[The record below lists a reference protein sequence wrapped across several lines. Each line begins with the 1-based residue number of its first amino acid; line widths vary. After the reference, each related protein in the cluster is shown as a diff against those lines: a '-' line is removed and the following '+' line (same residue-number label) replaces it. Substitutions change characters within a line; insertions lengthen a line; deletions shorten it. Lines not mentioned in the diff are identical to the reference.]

1 MRYKGLAFILFNLL
15 CLLVNVPA
23 SAQLT
28 DTTKS
33 TSDTASLPTAE
44 SSKTSPDPLLTPPVN
59 LKAKYQVRGT
69 IKDKNNGEPVAY
81 ALVFLANSTIGTTAD
96 EQGNFLLAFDKMTQ
110 DSLRV
115 TALGYKTFTQKLSKD
130 VTKPTLMI
138 GLEPVNNT
146 LNEVVIQA
154 GEDPAVILFR
164 NIVRRQPVNDPER
177 IENYRCEAYN
187 KLEVDVLDFTKK
199 TFEALPVPGLKK
211 FSFVYNIVDS
221 FSEDRPFLPFF
232 LTESLSDF
240 YYRKSPKRQREFIKA
255 SMVRGVENQSIT
267 KYLGTVYQ
275 KFNPYDDYLP
285 VLQKRFIGP
294 LNNAGL
300 LYYHYRILDTIKV
313 AGQNVIHMSYRP
325 RRPEELCF
333 TGELWVVDSIYALHK
348 IEMSIPRN
356 VNLNWVKRVSVSQE
370 FLPVSDSVWFLSK
383 EKFLAEFQTPVD
395 IKLPATIARKTTSYK
410 NVVVN
415 DSHNEEVLDDKRYK
429 LDVIVADSARYM
441 SDAYWSTARHEEL
454 NKNEKGIY
462 NMIDTLTSLESF
474 KRFKGLVR
482 FFTGGMVRLGYI
494 ELGPYW
500 KTYSYNGIE
509 GHRFSFG
516 LANTQKLFKNAYLTA
531 YGAYGTQDK
540 KYKYGLTGLWL
551 FDRLPRTYVYAS
563 YTSDLDFTDNYY
575 DQNQVLGAN
584 NLFSFAIR
592 KPNIP
597 VKLAFTKR
605 AEFEFYREYY
615 SGFSHR
621 LFLYYKDFQPYA
633 PLPAVGVFT
642 DASGAPSLSA
652 VSAEVGVKLRYAY
665 KEKFVEGRYYRVS
678 LGSKYPIADVSYS
691 RGIKD
696 FLNSSY
702 SYDKIKASI
711 SGTVKTPP
719 FGKIYIS
726 VFGGKYFGVLPYPLL
741 EVHPGNEYYY
751 YNQFVFN
758 MMNRYEFISDEY
770 VGFNIEHSLGGGLFT
785 YIPLLKKTKFRQ
797 FWTAKGIIGSL
808 SDENKK
814 LNLDKGYTFKTLENN
829 PYIELGTGIEN
840 ILKVFRVDFIWRV
853 TPKPLPTEARQS
865 YFGVFGSLRLTF

>member
-1 MRYKGLAFILFNLL
+1 M
-15 CLLVNVPA
+15 
-23 SAQLT
+23 
-28 DTTKS
+28 
-33 TSDTASLPTAE
+33 
-44 SSKTSPDPLLTPPVN
+44 
-59 LKAKYQVRGT
+59 
-69 IKDKNNGEPVAY
+69 
-81 ALVFLANSTIGTTAD
+81 
-96 EQGNFLLAFDKMTQ
+96 
-110 DSLRV
+110 
-115 TALGYKTFTQKLSKD
+115 
-130 VTKPTLMI
+130 
-138 GLEPVNNT
+138 
-146 LNEVVIQA
+146 
-154 GEDPAVILFR
+154 
-164 NIVRRQPVNDPER
+164 
-177 IENYRCEAYN
+177 
-187 KLEVDVLDFTKK
+187 
-199 TFEALPVPGLKK
+199 
-211 FSFVYNIVDS
+211 
-221 FSEDRPFLPFF
+221 
-232 LTESLSDF
+232 
-240 YYRKSPKRQREFIKA
+240 
-255 SMVRGVENQSIT
+255 
-267 KYLGTVYQ
+267 
-275 KFNPYDDYLP
+275 
-285 VLQKRFIGP
+285 
-294 LNNAGL
+294 
-300 LYYHYRILDTIKV
+300 
-313 AGQNVIHMSYRP
+313 
-325 RRPEELCF
+325 
-333 TGELWVVDSIYALHK
+333 
-348 IEMSIPRN
+348 
-356 VNLNWVKRVSVSQE
+356 
-370 FLPVSDSVWFLSK
+370 
-383 EKFLAEFQTPVD
+383 
-395 IKLPATIARKTTSYK
+395 
-410 NVVVN
+410 
-415 DSHNEEVLDDKRYK
+415 
-429 LDVIVADSARYM
+429 
-441 SDAYWSTARHEEL
+441 
-454 NKNEKGIY
+454 
-462 NMIDTLTSLESF
+462 
-474 KRFKGLVR
+474 
-482 FFTGGMVRLGYI
+482 
-494 ELGPYW
+494 
-500 KTYSYNGIE
+500 
-509 GHRFSFG
+509 
-516 LANTQKLFKNAYLTA
+516 
-531 YGAYGTQDK
+531 
-540 KYKYGLTGLWL
+540 
-551 FDRLPRTYVYAS
+551 PRTYVYAS